1 MKFVKSVALC
11 ACFSAILVTAQGA
24 LAGEPGTDPAAPPP
38 PAPAAPG
45 DGATSAGAPQAPGAV
60 AQPDEESELK
70 RFTITANPLSIAVGR
85 YSVNFEYM
93 LAQHHGVIAVPSIWM
108 LSASAGSNEW
118 KYRYLGGE
126 LGYHFYTGD
135 RGANGFFVGP
145 SFVYMNMNTS
155 ATAPGV
161 AEVSASTSVYGGA
174 IDIGGQHVSRN
185 GFTIGGGFGLMYLKV
200 GSKLE
205 GAEKPTVNVSGV
217 LPRFLFTIGYS
228 F

>member
-1 MKFVKSVALC
+1 MKFVKSIALLSC
-11 ACFSAILVTAQGA
+11 LSAVLVMAPGA
-24 LAGEPGTDPAAPPP
+24 LADEPETEPAAPP

-45 DGATSAGAPQAPGAV
+45 EDAAGATAAQPPGAV
-60 AQPDEESELK
+60 AQPDEESEIK

-85 YSVNFEYM
+85 YSINVEYM
-93 LAQHHGVIAVPSIWM
+93 LSKHNGLIAVPSLWM
-108 LSASAGSNEW
+108 LSASSADVEW

-145 SFVYMNMNTS
+145 SLVYMNMNTS
-155 ATAPGV
+155 MSAPGIPDS
-161 AEVSASTSVYGGA
+161 SASTSVYGVA
-174 IDIGGQHVSRN
+174 IDAGGQHVAHN
-185 GFTIGGGFGLMYLKV
+185 GFTIGGGVGFMYLKV
-200 GSKLE
+200 ATKPE
-205 GAEKPTVNVSGV
+205 GASKPSINLSGV